1 MYGEYMY
8 GGEQVNVHKVIIGS
22 DYKGGIGFP
31 DTLSV
36 SCVVEH
42 VLRISCMV
50 WGTKDSRRGDVNP
63 SRCRSP
69 IGASGLFRGLIKLN
83 WASLW
88 LLEVGQ
94 VSPARPE

>member
-36 SCVVEH
+36 SCVVKH
-42 VLRISCMV
+42 VPSVSLVWYGEPRIH
-50 WGTKDSRRGDVNP
+50 DVVMLTLVDVEAP
-63 SRCRSP
+63 
-69 IGASGLFRGLIKLN
+69 
-83 WASLW
+83 
-88 LLEVGQ
+88 
-94 VSPARPE
+94 

>member
-42 VLRISCMV
+42 VFRISCMV
-50 WGTKDSRRGDVNP
+50 WGTKDSRRGDVKRCLP
-63 SRCRSP
+63 ST
-69 IGASGLFRGLIKLN
+69 RGK
-83 WASLW
+83 S
-88 LLEVGQ
+88 VGG
-94 VSPARPE
+94 SCTGER